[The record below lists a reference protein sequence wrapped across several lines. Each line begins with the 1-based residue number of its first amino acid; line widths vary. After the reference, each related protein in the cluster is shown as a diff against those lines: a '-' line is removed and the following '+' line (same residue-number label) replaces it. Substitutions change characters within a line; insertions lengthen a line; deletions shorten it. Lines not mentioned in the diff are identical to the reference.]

1 MSEIAPPRPRRF
13 PWPVYITILVVI
25 LVLAA
30 TPVVLTII
38 GGALASAN
46 NCQLDEGSV
55 HPCIIGG
62 VDRGE
67 LVYTLGMM
75 GWLML
80 ASLPLGVVAAGIWLF
95 VLVIHRVGFYRRNR
109 T

>member
-1 MSEIAPPRPRRF
+1 MSTLGTAPARRF
-13 PWPVYITILVVI
+13 PWTIYMVILMII

-30 TPVVLTII
+30 LPLVLTLI
-38 GGALASAN
+38 GGSLASAN
-46 NCQLDEGSV
+46 GCQLDEGSI
-55 HPCIIGG
+55 HPCIIAG

-80 ASLPLGVVAAGIWLF
+80 ASLPLGVVALGIWVF
-95 VLVIHRVGFYRRNR
+95 VLVIHRVGFYRRGR
-109 T
+109 S